1 MKVCS
6 EFFFVVTSGLKLSP
20 VSCFGV
26 LCLVLFG
33 FVLMQPNGN
42 HLPDSDSVVPG
53 PTWNWFFGVVMLG
66 PLCL

>member
-20 VSCFGV
+20 VSCFG
-26 LCLVLFG
+26 VLFG

-53 PTWNWFFGVVMLG
+53 PTWN
-66 PLCL
+66 